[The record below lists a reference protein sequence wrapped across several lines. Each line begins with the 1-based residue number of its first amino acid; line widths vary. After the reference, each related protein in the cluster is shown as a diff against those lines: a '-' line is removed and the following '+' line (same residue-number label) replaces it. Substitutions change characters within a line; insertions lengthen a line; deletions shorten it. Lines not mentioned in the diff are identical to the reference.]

1 MHVDV
6 RPPARSGP
14 GRPAHPVLRE
24 LAGGLDLSVPALA
37 KRPDAKALDV
47 LSQMLSNAEYW
58 LSFDVAAFEPLLAK
72 SPTPLRELGVAV
84 ALRFGDGLDGGL
96 ALADLARARD
106 ALVAKLPSDLKAGV
120 EVGLTTL
127 ERAVRARDHVAELE
141 KDGFKRYVAT
151 QSLSVHALR
160 AMGRSTITIT
170 GHKDDEKKV
179 EVRFGEPIR
188 VASFDERGRPLSP
201 PEVESHVEAPLW
213 FRDEK
218 EPNQRTIFL
227 VVPGE
232 YFVRVPGRATGDR
245 KLIAL

>member
-1 MHVDV
+1 MDV
-6 RPPARSGP
+6 RPSARSGP
-14 GRPAHPVLRE
+14 GRPAHPAQRE
-24 LAGGLDLSVPALA
+24 LVGGVDLSVPALA
-37 KRPDAKALDV
+37 KRPDAKSLEL

-84 ALRFGDGLDGGL
+84 ALRFGDVLDGSL
-96 ALADLARARD
+96 TRADLGRARET
-106 ALVAKLPSDLKAGV
+106 LVPKLPSDLRPGV
-120 EVGLTTL
+120 ELGLTSL
-127 ERAVRARDHVAELE
+127 ERAVEARDRVAELE
-141 KDGFKRYVAT
+141 RDGFKRYVAT

-160 AMGRSTITIT
+160 AMGRSSITIA

-179 EVRFGEPIR
+179 EVRFGELLR
-188 VASFDERGRPLSP
+188 LTSFDERGRPLSP